1 MVNLILGIHQA
12 GQSVKV
18 FAVDR
23 RLWSLP
29 RQTSSA
35 LLPLHQKP
43 HCSVGE
49 LNGKGFSSA
58 ADLLLYQ
65 SLHSGVYFCT
75 LSCIEHFGAF

>member
-43 HCSVGE
+43 AVLGE

-58 ADLLLYQ
+58 LGFTIVLLYFI
-65 SLHSGVYFCT
+65 LY
-75 LSCIEHFGAF
+75 